1 MNTIFR
7 KLKSGESFL
16 LLSLMGTNILNFIFN
31 AYLGNV
37 LSFAAFADITLLNT
51 FLYIATVIFTALYN
65 TITHKTALL
74 FGKNSKKV
82 PVDFLAETKK
92 KIIKITIIF
101 SILWIIFIPFTN
113 TFFKLDNY
121 LLSLSFSPIVLIGI
135 FTAMNKGLLQGLFQ
149 FHFVPMII
157 FLEAISKLF
166 LAWMFI
172 SLQLDAIVY
181 LAIPF
186 SLILSFLLSIILVKK
201 YPLSSKQNISY
212 VFPKKFFSAALI
224 TGFSSIAFLTIDV
237 LLAKHFLPP
246 TEAGQ
251 YALLSLI
258 GKMIYFLGMLP
269 NIFMIS
275 FISND
280 EGTNKDP
287 KKSFYKL
294 LIPTTLLSFIAFIS
308 LGIFGTSFVP
318 LLFGEKA
325 KVILNYLPLYT
336 GAITL
341 FVIVSSIVNYHL
353 ARRQYLFPLLS
364 LALALLMGLGIA
376 LFHETILQIT
386 TIIFASSIISL
397 VTIGSLHILASQ
409 KIFVIRK
416 GWSYE

>member
-1 MNTIFR
+1 
-7 KLKSGESFL
+7 
-16 LLSLMGTNILNFIFN
+16 
-31 AYLGNV
+31 
-37 LSFAAFADITLLNT
+37 
-51 FLYIATVIFTALYN
+51 
-65 TITHKTALL
+65 
-74 FGKNSKKV
+74 
-82 PVDFLAETKK
+82 
-92 KIIKITIIF
+92 
-101 SILWIIFIPFTN
+101 
-113 TFFKLDNY
+113 
-121 LLSLSFSPIVLIGI
+121 
-135 FTAMNKGLLQGLFQ
+135 
-149 FHFVPMII
+149 
-157 FLEAISKLF
+157 
-166 LAWMFI
+166 
-172 SLQLDAIVY
+172 
-181 LAIPF
+181 
-186 SLILSFLLSIILVKK
+186 
-201 YPLSSKQNISY
+201 
-212 VFPKKFFSAALI
+212 
-224 TGFSSIAFLTIDV
+224 
-237 LLAKHFLPP
+237 
-246 TEAGQ
+246 
-251 YALLSLI
+251 
-258 GKMIYFLGMLP
+258 MIYFLGMLP